1 MKEKLAHALCVRR
14 ACLSYDL
21 SCETAASAFANS
33 VFNFRRKAATKLFNL
48 KKRCKNKK
56 KSINNQ
62 TKTSNQSIKIK
73 KNLNPD
79 LSCSRELSST
89 RDSIFSSSV
98 SSSCFSRRS
107 SASCCSRW
115 RFSFSALLLIE
126 DLKGW
131 SELTSSEDW
140 DSVLRDLWRLQA
152 MHSINNSQN
161 SYIFWRTRLVC
172 VYSTHL

>member
-1 MKEKLAHALCVRR
+1 MHVCPMTFLAKQQPLLLPTQFLIFVVKLQP
-14 ACLSYDL
+14 
-21 SCETAASAFANS
+21 SCSIW
-33 VFNFRRKAATKLFNL
+33 
-48 KKRCKNKK
+48 KKGAKTK

-62 TKTSNQSIKIK
+62 TKTSNQKLKIK

-98 SSSCFSRRS
+98 SSSCFSRRF

-161 SYIFWRTRLVC
+161 S
-172 VYSTHL
+172 